1 MQNSRASQTN
11 KLLLYISL
19 SICLGVLIGTQI
31 TGLDAEKTFFNK
43 NFNLIFDNKELKIN
57 YLGRKYK
64 EDQLLIFAEALAI
77 DKPSSFEVNNTIL
90 TPFRKGQQNI
100 VHFKAENFKKSFLM
114 DASKTILTQL
124 WNH

>member
-43 NFNLIFDNKELKIN
+43 NIAGKNYTYLVIGNKELIDMDI
-57 YLGRKYK
+57 LK
-64 EDQLLIFAEALAI
+64 EMGEFQELTLEEIF
-77 DKPSSFEVNNTIL
+77 
-90 TPFRKGQQNI
+90 GY
-100 VHFKAENFKKSFLM
+100 
-114 DASKTILTQL
+114 
-124 WNH
+124 